1 MSDRSVSSA
10 RSSVELFIS
19 MVYAAVGN
27 HRVCAGAKWKVPYS
41 LPASKFFRCL
51 TGPVEAARN
60 GLRHQVACLYHC
72 NRQVG
77 PGDRASVLL
86 MPLASSRLPLDEQ
99 SDCLLPDPPVVFFFF
114 SFFFCVHP
122 CVHVRVYV
130 LTAHAWQVEYMRYT
144 FTHANVCESTAERS
158 VRVEACLQTF
168 TRFSS
173 YWCREFMCR
182 IYLRVFFAS

>member
-99 SDCLLPDPPVVFFFF
+99 SDCLLPDPPVVFFFLCASMCACPRLCIDSSCMTGWIYAVYF
-114 SFFFCVHP
+114 YTCK
-122 CVHVRVYV
+122 RVWKHGWAFRACGGM
-130 LTAHAWQVEYMRYT
+130 LANIYT
-144 FTHANVCESTAERS
+144 
-158 VRVEACLQTF
+158 L
-168 TRFSS
+168 
-173 YWCREFMCR
+173 
-182 IYLRVFFAS
+182 